1 MQDVVIRTDIGKLV
15 SISAAYAVLG
25 ATFVGLGVTV
35 AAEPLVVVLCFAVGV
50 VALLGLIHNIIE
62 IAHSRVLF
70 KADATGVT
78 DYSKKDDVVFVPWD
92 HVERI
97 DLKAANNESL
107 MLDVIGF
114 KTIDEM
120 GELTQEQ
127 RQMAEANGGKGYYLL
142 ELSGMWVSHKH
153 MEQAFDDISVLAA
166 RYNPAIVCTGF
177 QDSLATHSKKGRERL
192 ARQQRRRERE
202 VKRRLAEAETN
213 ADDVGKDHR

>member
-1 MQDVVIRTDIGKLV
+1 MQDVVIRTDTGKLA
-15 SISAAYAVLG
+15 SISVAYVILG
-25 ATFVGLGVTV
+25 ALFIGLGVLV
-35 AAEPLVVVLCFAVGV
+35 ADSPLVVGLCYAVAV
-50 VALLGLIHNIIE
+50 VALFGLIHNIFE
-62 IAHSRVLF
+62 ITHSRVLF

-114 KTIDEM
+114 KTVDEM
-120 GELTQEQ
+120 EELTQEQ

-166 RYNPAIVCTGF
+166 RYNPTIVCTGF
-177 QDSLATHSKKGRERL
+177 QDSLATHSKRGRERL
-192 ARQQRRRERE
+192 ERQQRRRERE
-202 VKRRLAEAETN
+202 VRKRLAEEEANSLGGE
-213 ADDVGKDHR
+213 DK